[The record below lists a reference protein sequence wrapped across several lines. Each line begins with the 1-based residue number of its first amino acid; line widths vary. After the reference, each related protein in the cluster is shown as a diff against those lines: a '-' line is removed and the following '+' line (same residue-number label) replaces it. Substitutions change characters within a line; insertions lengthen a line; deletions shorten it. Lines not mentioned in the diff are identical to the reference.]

1 MPSALRDLQGMM
13 NADFCPWANKYVYWL
28 KKPIGWVFFA
38 LLASV
43 LLGIYVST
51 QAFLV
56 SAAISAIG
64 IIGILWPWI
73 AMQGVQ
79 GTLSW
84 SRGRCE
90 EGESIDTIL
99 TLINRWPWPAFGL
112 FIEADHAIASQT
124 SAPDEP
130 ICLSSVPALAESQFE
145 WECTPGDRGL
155 YPKRKVRLATAF
167 PFGVWTCYR
176 ELAVQSPLVV
186 WPRTAKLKDVPDVT
200 GAPSAGIGTPSDQIG
215 DEGDWMGVRPYRP
228 GDSLRQVH
236 WAQTARRENLVVFER
251 QTRARP
257 ELLLWFDFECCEGCS
272 EEEVNELLRLFATLS
287 NHFVSHSWITR
298 VAWNNKIRVLLP
310 GSSTKQRWMDELA
323 SWMPDNITY
332 RPVVPSQTTGL
343 ALGVTTDLR
352 LATLSQTSTYGQMHW
367 FAYPLLDESA
377 TQLDGMN
384 STVLRGEGYILERL
398 ERVWPHF
405 CQHTSSASLVL
416 SGIRR

>member
-1 MPSALRDLQGMM
+1 
-13 NADFCPWANKYVYWL
+13 
-28 KKPIGWVFFA
+28 
-38 LLASV
+38 
-43 LLGIYVST
+43 
-51 QAFLV
+51 
-56 SAAISAIG
+56 
-64 IIGILWPWI
+64 
-73 AMQGVQ
+73 
-79 GTLSW
+79 
-84 SRGRCE
+84 
-90 EGESIDTIL
+90 
-99 TLINRWPWPAFGL
+99 
-112 FIEADHAIASQT
+112 
-124 SAPDEP
+124 
-130 ICLSSVPALAESQFE
+130 
-145 WECTPGDRGL
+145 
-155 YPKRKVRLATAF
+155 
-167 PFGVWTCYR
+167 
-176 ELAVQSPLVV
+176 
-186 WPRTAKLKDVPDVT
+186 
-200 GAPSAGIGTPSDQIG
+200 
-215 DEGDWMGVRPYRP
+215 MGVRPYRP

-272 EEEVNELLRLFATLS
+272 EEEVNELLRLLATLS

-384 STVLRGEGYILERL
+384 STVLRGEGSILERL
-398 ERVWPHF
+398 ERIWPHY